1 VKYTFIIGCARSGT
15 SILGELIASHPEVKY
30 IFEASHI
37 WELGGLGENESH
49 RLTAQAATPQVK
61 EQIRAWFEIQ
71 AGDANIV
78 VEKNPRNSL
87 RVPYVKEIFPEAK
100 FIHIVRDGRDVACSL
115 VPGCGGPEWNHLK
128 PPSWKEYYV
137 NYSGAI
143 RCAHVWKEVVETT
156 LSDLPQVPYLQVRYE
171 DLLAT
176 PEITAKKIFDFLG
189 VELHSNTLE
198 FCRKITSNTSSAY
211 HAKIQEQWYRNDH
224 KVRVGRW
231 RENLNEEEQ
240 EVINYLLTPLLTQFG
255 YIDEQNYEK
264 SKALVPDIGKGDNNE
279 ITDKRLIVVLGMHRS
294 GTSTVTRG
302 MQVLGVQLGDNFIPP
317 QEDNVTGFW
326 EDADL
331 NEFNIKLLKHLHSE
345 WYSLKPI
352 ESADVQNLRDHGYI
366 QRALDILQRK
376 MTQANV
382 FGFKDPRV
390 AKLLPFWKE
399 VFAVA
404 QWKVSYV
411 IVIRHPLSV
420 CKSLEKRHGFDFTMT
435 SLLWLEHVISSL
447 VNTIGTNRVLVDYD
461 QVLQSPG
468 ETMSRIARALQMQ
481 INPAELK
488 KFEDEFLN
496 KELRH
501 TIYQVDDLA
510 KYDSIP
516 VLVGEV
522 YKDLL
527 DVAEDK
533 IELTDASLQAKI
545 ATWMNEF
552 TGLKPILEFIDRLNT
567 NPAKNS
573 LVHDNQIMD
582 LKAQVVAKDQELN
595 AVYQSRSW
603 KAARSLQA
611 VMNIFRR
618 MRSVFFRK
626 TSQ

>member
-1 VKYTFIIGCARSGT
+1 M
-15 SILGELIASHPEVKY
+15 
-30 IFEASHI
+30 
-37 WELGGLGENESH
+37 
-49 RLTAQAATPQVK
+49 
-61 EQIRAWFEIQ
+61 
-71 AGDANIV
+71 
-78 VEKNPRNSL
+78 
-87 RVPYVKEIFPEAK
+87 
-100 FIHIVRDGRDVACSL
+100 
-115 VPGCGGPEWNHLK
+115 VPGCGGVEWNHLK

-156 LSDLPQVPYLQVRYE
+156 LGDLPQVPYLQVRYE

-189 VELHSNTLE
+189 VEIHSNTVE
-198 FCRKITSNTSSAY
+198 FCRKITSTTSSSY

-231 RENLNEEEQ
+231 RENLNEEEK
-240 EVINYLLTPLLTQFG
+240 EVINYLLNPLLAQFG
-255 YIDEQNYEK
+255 YIDEQDCRK
-264 SKALVPDIGKGDNNE
+264 SKTLVPESGQRDNDGQA
-279 ITDKRLIVVLGMHRS
+279 DKRLIVVLGMHRS

-302 MQVLGVQLGDNFIPP
+302 MQVLGVELGDNFIPP
-317 QEDNVTGFW
+317 QDDNVTGFW

-352 ESADVQNLRDHGYI
+352 EPADVQNLREHGYI
-366 QRALDILQRK
+366 QRAIDILQRK
-376 MTQANV
+376 MDHRHA

-399 VFAVA
+399 VFATA

-411 IVIRHPLSV
+411 TVIRHPLSV

-435 SLLWLEHVISSL
+435 SLLWLEHVISSI
-447 VNTIGTNRVLVDYD
+447 VNTVGTNCVLVDYD
-461 QVLQSPG
+461 QLLQSPG
-468 ETMSRIARALQMQ
+468 ETLNKIAEALQMR
-481 INPAELK
+481 INPVELK

-496 KELRH
+496 KDLRH
-501 TIYQVDDLA
+501 TIYQIDDVA

-516 VLVGEV
+516 TLVGEV
-522 YKDLL
+522 YSDLL
-527 DVAEDK
+527 EAAKDK
-533 IELTDASLQAKI
+533 SELTDVFLQTKV
-545 ATWMNEF
+545 ATWMNEL
-552 TGLKPILEFIDRLNT
+552 TRLKPILAFVDRLNS

-573 LVHDNQIMD
+573 LLHDSEIMD
-582 LKAQVVAKDQELN
+582 LKTQIVAKDQELN

-603 KAARSLQA
+603 KVARSLQA

-618 MRSVFFRK
+618 IRSFFFRK